1 MKVLAIILSMVLT
14 VTPTNQL
21 TIIDQSTKQTVEKTE
36 QKAQHYK
43 ARITYY
49 NPDPKWG
56 SKVSCQKTKKA
67 IKGVTIA
74 AHPDFKYGTKV
85 SIPKLAGVVGDG
97 TFVVQDRGPAVTK
110 KKAADGQGY
119 VFDVYVDSTK
129 ISTITKRVP
138 MWMDVYVLTN

>member
-1 MKVLAIILSMVLT
+1 MKTLAIILTMVFSI
-14 VTPTNQL
+14 TPTQQTL
-21 TIIDQSTKQTVEKTE
+21 VIEQIQAVEEQST
-36 QKAQHYK
+36 QHYK

-49 NPDPKWG
+49 NPDSTWG
-56 SKVSCQKTKKA
+56 SKVACQKTKKA
-67 IKGVTIA
+67 VKGVTIA

-85 SIPKLAGVVGDG
+85 SIPELAGIVGDG

-110 KKAADGQGY
+110 KSASNGQGY
-119 VFDVYVDSTK
+119 VFDVYVSNTK

>member
-21 TIIDQSTKQTVEKTE
+21 TIIDQSTKQPVEKTE
-36 QKAQHYK
+36 QKVQHYK

-49 NPDPKWG
+49 NPDPTWG

-74 AHPDFKYGTKV
+74 AHPDFKYGTTV
-85 SIPKLAGVVGDG
+85 SIPGLAGVVGDG

>member
-1 MKVLAIILSMVLT
+1 MKTLAIILTMVFSI
-14 VTPTNQL
+14 TPTQQTL
-21 TIIDQSTKQTVEKTE
+21 VIEQIQAVEEQST
-36 QKAQHYK
+36 QHYK

-49 NPDPKWG
+49 NPDSTWG
-56 SKVSCQKTKKA
+56 SKVSCPKTKRA

-110 KKAADGQGY
+110 KSASNGQGY
-119 VFDVYVDSTK
+119 VFDVYVSNTK